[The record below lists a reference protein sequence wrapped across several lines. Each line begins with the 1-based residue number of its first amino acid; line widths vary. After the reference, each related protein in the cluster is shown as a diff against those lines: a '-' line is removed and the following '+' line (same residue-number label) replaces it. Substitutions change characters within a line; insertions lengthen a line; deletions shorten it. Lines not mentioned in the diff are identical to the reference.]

1 MAIKTVKLS
10 ELVPSKANPR
20 TVMDAAALEGLAAS
34 IKTDGLLQNLVVRK
48 KGKKYEIISGERRY
62 RALKLLEKRGDID
75 GGYLVPV
82 DVRGV
87 DADDALRLATVEN
100 IQREALPPMDEAEAF
115 VRMAADGAD
124 LADIAAKAGVSEA
137 TVKRRLALAALCDEA
152 KEAVRSGS
160 ISLSVAEALTLGT
173 ADEQR
178 AALMDDGYELSAE
191 EVRRWLVSEKLSVTA
206 AMFPLEKYTGTLTR
220 DLFCSEEETFFDD
233 MEQFHRLQHE
243 AVAHTA
249 KLLAQDGAQFVD
261 TITEYHA
268 PWWQYRE
275 AKPGEIWGAV
285 IHHAPS
291 GRVEVRHGL
300 TRIPISS
307 SVKEATS
314 TPKVRAEYPTG
325 LRRYMA
331 AQKSLAVQAA
341 LLENPRKAKEVAVLQ
356 MLGVGDYQGSRVK
369 VQPHFCG
376 SAFAE
381 AEAKPKAHED
391 IVAATERLLALLPND
406 NESRLTLAEQIR
418 YGRRTPVAI
427 YEAVKRLTD
436 GELEGL
442 HLLLT
447 TLCFGQGNID
457 ALDTKADSLF
467 NLVAAD
473 LQVNMADYWRP
484 DEVFLSKRTLDQ
496 LKGIA
501 RDSGALPHLGVL
513 KDYKKKGLVA
523 ALARYFSQ
531 VETPQAANW
540 LPDAM
545 LFPAVGE
552 GAAEAEQEEVEDDD
566 ECEEEEMEDA
576 A

>member
-1 MAIKTVKLS
+1 MTIKTIKLS
-10 ELVPSKANPR
+10 ELAPSKANPR
-20 TVMDAAALEGLAAS
+20 TVMDVAALEGLAAS

-48 KGKKYEIISGERRY
+48 KGKKYEIISGERRF
-62 RALKLLEKRGDID
+62 RALKLLLERGDID
-75 GGYLVPV
+75 GTFAVAV
-82 DVRGV
+82 DVRSGV
-87 DADDALRLATVEN
+87 DADEALRIATVEN

-115 VRMAADGAD
+115 VRMAADGAE

-160 ISLSVAEALTLGT
+160 ISLAVAEVLTLGT

-178 AALMDDGYELSAE
+178 AVLKDEGYELTAD
-191 EVRRWLVSEKLSVTA
+191 EVRRWLVSEKLPVTA
-206 AMFPLEKYTGTLTR
+206 AKFSLEKYTGTFTR
-220 DLFCSEEETFFDD
+220 DLFGGEEETFFDD

-268 PWWQYRE
+268 SWWQYRE
-275 AKPGEIWGAV
+275 AKPGEVWGAV

-300 TRIPISS
+300 ARNPVSS
-307 SVKEATS
+307 SVKEAAS
-314 TPKVRAEYPTG
+314 SPKVRAEYPTG

-356 MLGVGDYQGSRVK
+356 MLGVGDFQGSRVK
-369 VQPHFCG
+369 VQLHSCG
-376 SAFAE
+376 SVFAE
-381 AEAKPKAHED
+381 AMVKPKALGEVED
-391 IVAATERLLALLPND
+391 ATEQLLALLPND
-406 NESRLTLAEQIR
+406 NVSRLTLAEQIR
-418 YGRRTPVAI
+418 YGRRTPTAI
-427 YEAVKRLTD
+427 YEAVKNLTD

-447 TLCFGQGNID
+447 TVCFGQGNID
-457 ALDTKADSLF
+457 ALDTKASSLF

-484 DEVFLSKRTLDQ
+484 DAVFLSKRTLEQ
-496 LKGIA
+496 LKDIA

-540 LPDAM
+540 LPDAL

-552 GAAEAEQEEVEDDD
+552 GAADAEQEAD
-566 ECEEEEMEDA
+566 EEEQEEELDEA